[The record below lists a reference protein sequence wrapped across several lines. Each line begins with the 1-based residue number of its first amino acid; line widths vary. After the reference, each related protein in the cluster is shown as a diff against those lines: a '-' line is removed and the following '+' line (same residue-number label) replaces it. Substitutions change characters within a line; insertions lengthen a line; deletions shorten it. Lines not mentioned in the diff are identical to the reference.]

1 MKELLTF
8 LDEKYS
14 NRNFAL
20 GTIYISEQCHPDRIL
35 DGLPSPKDQCVRYFR
50 FYHRKIACFRD
61 IQLFVSRLSKE
72 DQESFLTEISDGLDK
87 EEVDSIYRGTESS
100 LQFIKLKRKSA
111 FSNLI
116 ICCDSGVWRRI
127 FLVVGISTYR
137 EQNCQSRTTMAIT
150 ASAMMRFC

>member
-1 MKELLTF
+1 MKELLAL

-20 GTIYISEQCHPDRIL
+20 GTIYVSEQCYTDHIL
-35 DGLPSPKDQCVRYFR
+35 DDLPSPKDQCVRYFR

-61 IQLFVSRLSKE
+61 IQLFVARLSKE

-87 EEVDSIYRGTESS
+87 EEVDLVSCGAKSS
-100 LQFIKLKRKSA
+100 LRFIKLKRKSA

-116 ICCDSGVWRRI
+116 TC
-127 FLVVGISTYR
+127 
-137 EQNCQSRTTMAIT
+137 
-150 ASAMMRFC
+150 